1 LPRIGARVLV
11 AEDNAVNQKV
21 IRVMLERLGCESEVV
36 PTGRAAVE
44 AAAGGGWDLILMD
57 CQMPE
62 MDGYEATRRIRA
74 AESKDRH
81 VRIVALTAGA
91 MQGERER
98 CMEAGMDDF
107 MTKPVHIDALARTLS
122 KTASQNAPQTSA
134 TAEADT
140 LDLERLREMV
150 GDDEE
155 LIDELV
161 RSFLDSS
168 AEGIEALATAI
179 ALGDALAVRLAAHSL
194 KGASGNFGAERMRSV
209 SAELETESKDGNLA
223 DAPAK
228 LAILRE
234 CLDALGSFVHTRRVR
249 GRKRA
254 TSQVG

>member
-1 LPRIGARVLV
+1 
-11 AEDNAVNQKV
+11 
-21 IRVMLERLGCESEVV
+21 
-36 PTGRAAVE
+36 
-44 AAAGGGWDLILMD
+44 
-57 CQMPE
+57 
-62 MDGYEATRRIRA
+62 
-74 AESKDRH
+74 
-81 VRIVALTAGA
+81 
-91 MQGERER
+91 
-98 CMEAGMDDF
+98 
-107 MTKPVHIDALARTLS
+107 
-122 KTASQNAPQTSA
+122 
-134 TAEADT
+134 
-140 LDLERLREMV
+140 MV

-161 RSFLDSS
+161 RSFLESS

-228 LAILRE
+228 LATLRE
-234 CLDALGSFVHTRRVR
+234 CLDALGSFVQTRRVR